1 MANGFGSL
9 FIGVAG
15 LQTSQNGLN
24 ITSNNLANV
33 DTKGYVRQRVFQTDR
48 NYIVFDTTAAV
59 SKQQSGLGVQIGDV
73 LHTRDVF
80 LDKSYR
86 ATYARQE
93 FYQTTYEAI
102 NEVENYFQELEG
114 MAFQDALEDFWVS
127 FAELSKAPDEGI
139 YQNLVVQKAQLF
151 LSRASAVYQGLQ
163 DYQYTVNTQISDDID
178 RINEIGKTIF
188 DLNEQI
194 LKIEAPGIETAMTL
208 RDARDQLLD
217 ELSGLVDVSYH
228 ETSDG
233 ILKISIEGTEFINEA
248 RFNEVGQYRDPV
260 SGFVT
265 PYWPHLSDENKGEYT
280 YMFNFKRDISPENQN
295 DKGGL
300 KALILARGDKLANYS
315 DVEDMDRDVYNDT
328 TAMSVMLRAESQLD
342 QLIHKIVTGI
352 NDIFAPNTE
361 ASNLIEDW
369 DADGTKT
376 VRDSKGNEIII
387 RRDTKLLDAENCPVG
402 SDRTLPPR
410 ELFTRIGCERYT
422 EVTDEDGN
430 TYYLY
435 NEEDLND
442 TTKMYTL
449 QSISINED
457 LKLDQSLM
465 PHLTQD
471 QNQKMVDQ
479 NMAEALVELWEK
491 LDYNLNPND
500 LRGINFKTYYQSM
513 VDEMA
518 VFGDIYGSTGDSL
531 EGTVLAIDNAR
542 QRVVGVSSDEELV
555 SMIKFQNAYNAS
567 SRFINVINEM
577 IETLITQL
585 G

>member
-163 DYQYTVNTQISDDID
+163 DYQFTIN

-208 RDARDQLLD
+208 RDVRDDLLD

-233 ILKISIEGTEFINEA
+233 ILKISIEGTEFVNEA
-248 RFNEVGQYRDPV
+248 RFNEMGQYRDRA

-265 PYWPHLSDENKGEYT
+265 PYWPHLSDENRGEYT
-280 YMFNFKRDISPENQN
+280 YVFNFKRDVSPVNEN
-295 DKGGL
+295 DKGQL

-352 NDIFAPNTE
+352 NDILSPTTE
-361 ASNLIEDW
+361 ASNVIEDW

-376 VRDSKGNEIII
+376 VRDAKGNEIII
-387 RRDTKLLDAENCPVG
+387 RRDTKLLDAKNCPVG

-435 NEEDLND
+435 NEEDMND
-442 TTKMYTL
+442 TAKMYTL
-449 QSISINED
+449 QSISINDD
-457 LKLDQSLM
+457 LKLDQSLL
-465 PHLTQD
+465 PHLTQE

-479 NMAEALVELWEK
+479 DMAEALVELWEK

-513 VDEMA
+513 IDEMA
-518 VFGDIYGSTGDSL
+518 IFGDIYGSTGDSL

>member
-15 LQTSQNGLN
+15 LQSSQNALN

-33 DTKGYVRQRVFQTDR
+33 DTEGYVRQRVIYSDR
-48 NYIVFDTTAAV
+48 NYFTFDTTAAV

-73 LHTRDVF
+73 IHTRDVF
-80 LDKSYR
+80 LDQSYR
-86 ATYARQE
+86 STYARQE

-102 NEVENYFQELEG
+102 GEVENYFQEMEG
-114 MAFQDALEDFWVS
+114 EAFQDALEDFWVS
-127 FAELSKAPDEGI
+127 FSELSKAPDENI

-163 DYQYTVNTQISDDID
+163 DYQYTINTQIRDDID
-178 RINEIGKTIF
+178 RINEIGKTIYS
-188 DLNEQI
+188 LNEQI
-194 LKIEAPGIETAMTL
+194 LKIEAAGIETAMTL
-208 RDARDQLLD
+208 RDERDLLLD
-217 ELSGLVDVSYH
+217 ELSGLADVSYH

-233 ILKISIEGTEFINEA
+233 ILKISIEGTEFVNEA
-248 RFNEVGQYRDPV
+248 RYNEMGQKTDRAT
-260 SGFVT
+260 GFVT

-280 YMFNFKRDISPENQN
+280 YVFNFARDISAENQN
-295 DKGGL
+295 DKGEL
-300 KALILARGDKLANYS
+300 KALVLARGDKLANYT
-315 DVEDMDRDVYNDT
+315 DVEDMDKDTYNDT
-328 TAMSVMLRAESQLD
+328 TGMSVMLRAEAQLD
-342 QLIHKIVTGI
+342 QLIHKIITGI

-361 ASNLIEDW
+361 ASNLITDW
-369 DADGTKT
+369 DAAGTKT
-376 VRDSKGNEIII
+376 VYDSEGKEIII
-387 RRDTKLLDAENCPVG
+387 KQDTKLLDTENCPVG

-422 EVTDEDGN
+422 EVTDDDGN

-435 NEEDLND
+435 NEEDLSD

-449 QSISINED
+449 QSVNINED
-457 LKLDQSLM
+457 LTVDESLM
-465 PHLTQD
+465 PHLTQE
-471 QNQKMVDQ
+471 QNQKMIDQ
-479 NMAEALVELWEK
+479 DMAEALVELWEK
-491 LDYNLNPND
+491 LGTTLNPND
-500 LRGINFKTYYQSM
+500 SRAINFKTYYQSM
-513 VDEMA
+513 IDELA
-518 VFGDIYGSTGDSL
+518 IYGDIFGSTGDSL
-531 EGTVLAIDNAR
+531 EGTVLSIDNSR
-542 QRVVGVSSDEELV
+542 QRVIGVSSDEELV

>member
-163 DYQYTVNTQISDDID
+163 DYQFTINTQITDDID

-208 RDARDQLLD
+208 RDVRDDLLD

-233 ILKISIEGTEFINEA
+233 ILKISIEGTEFVNEA
-248 RFNEVGQYRDPV
+248 RFNEMGQYRDRA

-265 PYWPHLSDENKGEYT
+265 PYWPHLSDENRGEYT
-280 YMFNFKRDISPENQN
+280 YVFNFKRDVSPVNEN
-295 DKGGL
+295 DKGQL

-352 NDIFAPNTE
+352 NDILSPTTE
-361 ASNLIEDW
+361 ASNVIEDW

-376 VRDSKGNEIII
+376 VRDAKGNEIII
-387 RRDTKLLDAENCPVG
+387 RRDTKLLDAKNCPVG

-435 NEEDLND
+435 NEEDMND
-442 TTKMYTL
+442 TAKMYTL
-449 QSISINED
+449 QSISINDD
-457 LKLDQSLM
+457 LKLDQSLL
-465 PHLTQD
+465 PHLTQE

-479 NMAEALVELWEK
+479 DMAEALVELWEK

-513 VDEMA
+513 IDEMA
-518 VFGDIYGSTGDSL
+518 IFGDIYGSTGDSL

>member
-233 ILKISIEGTEFINEA
+233 ILKISIEGTEVINEA

-265 PYWPHLSDENKGEYT
+265 PYWPHLSDENRGEYT

-479 NMAEALVELWEK
+479 DMAEALVELWEK

>member
-265 PYWPHLSDENKGEYT
+265 PYWPHLSDENRGEYT

-479 NMAEALVELWEK
+479 DMAEALVELWEK

>member
-1 MANGFGSL
+1 M
-9 FIGVAG
+9 
-15 LQTSQNGLN
+15 
-24 ITSNNLANV
+24 
-33 DTKGYVRQRVFQTDR
+33 
-48 NYIVFDTTAAV
+48 
-59 SKQQSGLGVQIGDV
+59 
-73 LHTRDVF
+73 
-80 LDKSYR
+80 
-86 ATYARQE
+86 
-93 FYQTTYEAI
+93 
-102 NEVENYFQELEG
+102 
-114 MAFQDALEDFWVS
+114 
-127 FAELSKAPDEGI
+127 
-139 YQNLVVQKAQLF
+139 
-151 LSRASAVYQGLQ
+151 
-163 DYQYTVNTQISDDID
+163 
-178 RINEIGKTIF
+178 
-188 DLNEQI
+188 
-194 LKIEAPGIETAMTL
+194 
-208 RDARDQLLD
+208 
-217 ELSGLVDVSYH
+217 
-228 ETSDG
+228 
-233 ILKISIEGTEFINEA
+233 
-248 RFNEVGQYRDPV
+248 
-260 SGFVT
+260 
-265 PYWPHLSDENKGEYT
+265 
-280 YMFNFKRDISPENQN
+280 
-295 DKGGL
+295 
-300 KALILARGDKLANYS
+300 ILARGDKLANYS

-479 NMAEALVELWEK
+479 DMAEALVELWEK

>member
-361 ASNLIEDW
+361 ASNLIKDW

-479 NMAEALVELWEK
+479 DMAEALVELWEK